1 MRVGN
6 LDYISLT
13 DLTRYINPNDPKL
26 PIHTWFRNKN
36 VISFWFF
43 RYVINYNNAL

>member
-1 MRVGN
+1 MEAN
-6 LDYISLT
+6 EE
-13 DLTRYINPNDPKL
+13 
-26 PIHTWFRNKN
+26 IHQKEFTFRNNQNQEIVIKFSIKNEN